1 MEYLF
6 QGVEKYKNETFDN
19 RKGLMS
25 TLATGQAPKTLLLTC
40 SDSRISANEFTSTN
54 PGEVFTIRN
63 AGNVIAAYNPKEP
76 TNEALTLEYGVEA
89 LGIKEIVVCGHSKCG
104 AMDGIKNL
112 ETLDALPLVKKG
124 LEKISKQFTFSHLKE
139 ISLEELIFEN
149 VKKQL
154 ENIYSYPFVKEKVDN
169 GDLVLWGWVYDFVSG
184 EVIEKVNF
192 KNLGVTHNE

>member
-6 QGVEKYKNETFDN
+6 QGAANYKEKTYNSREE
-19 RKGLMS
+19 LMNS
-25 TLATGQAPKTLLLTC
+25 LANGQTPKTLLLTC

-63 AGNVIAAYNPKEP
+63 AGNVIATYNEENP
-76 TNEALTLEYGVEA
+76 TNEALTLEYGVQA
-89 LGIKEIVVCGHSKCG
+89 LGVKEIVVCGHSKCG

-112 ETLDALPLVKKG
+112 EKLDALPLVKKG
-124 LEKISKQFTFSHLKE
+124 LEAISKQFTFTQLKE
-139 ISLEELIFEN
+139 IPLELLIFEN

-169 GDLVLWGWVYDFVSG
+169 GELQLWGWVYDFVSG
-184 EVIEKVNF
+184 DIIEKVNF
-192 KNLGVTHNE
+192 NELKEQ